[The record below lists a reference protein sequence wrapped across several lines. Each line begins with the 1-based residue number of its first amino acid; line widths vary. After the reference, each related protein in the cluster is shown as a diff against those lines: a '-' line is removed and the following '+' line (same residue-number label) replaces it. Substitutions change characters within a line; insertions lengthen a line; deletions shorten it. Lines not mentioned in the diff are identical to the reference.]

1 MKRSAARG
9 FLGLVTLHNS
19 VRRAMPYPYF
29 LGCNYLILISSHIED
44 YTSHIHLVQKWCRR
58 DFMTVLCLA
67 CAWLPLALACRHPT
81 SHTLLGSVMTTLEHR
96 KPDNSQTLSSALDF
110 KFQLLFVF
118 EFSNFKKYIGDIYC
132 YILLLMTLHIEL
144 LEHIFTITLYNI
156 NMHIFYMNLFWMYPT
171 YWQNL
176 YIIIITIL

>member
-1 MKRSAARG
+1 
-9 FLGLVTLHNS
+9 
-19 VRRAMPYPYF
+19 
-29 LGCNYLILISSHIED
+29 
-44 YTSHIHLVQKWCRR
+44 
-58 DFMTVLCLA
+58 
-67 CAWLPLALACRHPT
+67 
-81 SHTLLGSVMTTLEHR
+81 MTTLEHR
-96 KPDNSQTLSSALDF
+96 KPGNSQTLSSALDF

-156 NMHIFYMNLFWMYPT
+156 NMLIFYMNLFWMYPT

-176 YIIIITIL
+176 YIYNYYRYYYDYSLKGPNCNPSRLQILTTGTGRHR